1 MNSCKKSGLTLT
13 RAKRNSRLPLICSMQ
28 FAQILGTIKG
38 DTSPVWTK
46 QLLLEL
52 RDNNAV
58 IVRIVQ
64 SGRARK
70 ERWISDANKWK
81 RRMRHKREMKH
92 RRTSKR
98 M

>member
-1 MNSCKKSGLTLT
+1 
-13 RAKRNSRLPLICSMQ
+13 MQ
-28 FAQILGTIKG
+28 SARILETIKG

-70 ERWISDANKWK
+70 EQWISDANKWK
-81 RRMRHKREMKH
+81 RRMRHKREMKR

>member
-1 MNSCKKSGLTLT
+1 
-13 RAKRNSRLPLICSMQ
+13 MQ
-28 FAQILGTIKG
+28 SARILETIKG

-70 ERWISDANKWK
+70 EQWISDANKWK
-81 RRMRHKREMKH
+81 RRMRHKREMNH